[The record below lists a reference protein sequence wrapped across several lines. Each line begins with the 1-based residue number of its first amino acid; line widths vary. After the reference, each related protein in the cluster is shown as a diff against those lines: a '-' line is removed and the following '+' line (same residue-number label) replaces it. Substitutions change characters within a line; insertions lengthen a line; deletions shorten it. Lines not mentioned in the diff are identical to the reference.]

1 MYLQFEDIEELKK
14 DLQENEQ
21 RYFDNMH
28 VLVGFEFY
36 VLEKTEDNWMLTSF
50 QSIRGG

>member
-1 MYLQFEDIEELKK
+1 
-14 DLQENEQ
+14 
-21 RYFDNMH
+21 